1 MIYKVLSLSAYFSCK
16 RCCFSSGITLRIV
29 FSLRLRMKK
38 KTGGVFPA
46 FCHATFHHVFITC
59 CNVTRSGYS
68 LMFPRKDKTLIE
80 AGVGEKRERNIN
92 AIRKKI
98 NIKKNKQTKQQ
109 QRAKSKSTLSVYK

>member
-1 MIYKVLSLSAYFSCK
+1 
-16 RCCFSSGITLRIV
+16 
-29 FSLRLRMKK
+29 
-38 KTGGVFPA
+38 
-46 FCHATFHHVFITC
+46 
-59 CNVTRSGYS
+59 
-68 LMFPRKDKTLIE
+68 MFPRKDKTLIE